1 MLKNLVVS
9 VLTVAAIFFGLLP
22 HSVHCN
28 VLKSVVKNCP
38 SHNVHVVSGL
48 VLFVLAVVV
57 AQWNHL
63 RRMM

>member
-28 VLKSVVKNCP
+28 VLKGVVKNCP
-38 SHNVHVVSGL
+38 SHNVHIVSGL
-48 VLFVLAVVV
+48 VLFVLA
-57 AQWNHL
+57 
-63 RRMM
+63 